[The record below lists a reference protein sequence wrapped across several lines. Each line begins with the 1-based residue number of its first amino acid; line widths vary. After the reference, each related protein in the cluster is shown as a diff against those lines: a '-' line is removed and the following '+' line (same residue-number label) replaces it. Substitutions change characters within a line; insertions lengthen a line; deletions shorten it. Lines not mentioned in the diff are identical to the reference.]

1 MFFRKKKWS
10 ALLTLIGGVL
20 SFDIL
25 IAEPTTEEATPQNT
39 MSQPTQKAQ
48 PKIVG
53 RSEQK
58 KSDFEQHIKDL
69 EFHRSLNGSA
79 VFQPVFEEN
88 ISGFSNYKTKI
99 SQDGY
104 TLTITFN
111 DTNISDKWV
120 SNIDT
125 KVFNTIVDSIKIR
138 KENNKVIFVIHSLD
152 RIALTDYKEGDTFK
166 FTIDRRKSRVEG
178 FNVNEPISISFKEA
192 PVQTVLQ
199 VLSEFAGLNL
209 VVSSSVRGNI
219 SIDLK
224 NVPWNEVMN
233 IVLVSKGLA
242 TKKMNSILYVATAAE
257 IAAQEQLE
265 LQTKRSLENNA
276 TLITEFVPLNY
287 TTAQAAQTVITS
299 MAKQNGGIMSPRGS
313 ITSDARTNT
322 LIITDTEEKMPRIK
336 EVINE
341 IDIPN
346 DQVLIESR
354 IVEVERS
361 NSIQI
366 GFNYKL
372 FDPTGSTAIGLNTF
386 KPGGDTPAP
395 TPTGV
400 GAASPDLLGATAALA
415 WNVFGGMKLEVEITA
430 LENESL
436 ANSVASP
443 HLIVANN
450 ETAFIKQGSQIPFNQ
465 STASGAASIAFQEAV
480 LELQV
485 TPQIAPDGNVI
496 LDLLVTKN
504 SIGASVGQTEEGAD
518 LPPTINTRE
527 ITTKV
532 MTKDGSTVVIGG
544 IYEKTEKE
552 SRTKIPLLGDIP
564 YIGYLF
570 SFTEITDDDK
580 ELLIFITPK
589 IIESNIEGDR

>member
-1 MFFRKKKWS
+1 MFFGKKK
-10 ALLTLIGGVL
+10 LLTILTILGGVL
-20 SFDIL
+20 GCDVSLAADTKDQSQ
-25 IAEPTTEEATPQNT
+25 TTSSEQPQT
-39 MSQPTQKAQ
+39 
-48 PKIVG
+48 KIVG
-53 RSEQK
+53 REENERVNNEK
-58 KSDFEQHIKDL
+58 HIKDL

-79 VFQPVFEEN
+79 VFEVSFEEN
-88 ISGFSNYKTKI
+88 ISSFSGYKTKL

-104 TLTITFN
+104 TLTITFE
-111 DTNISDKWV
+111 DTSISDKWV

-125 KVFNTIVDSIKIR
+125 KVFNTIIDSIKVH
-138 KENNKVIFVIHSLD
+138 KEGSNVVFVLHSLD
-152 RIALTDYKEGDTFK
+152 RISLSDLKEGDTFK
-166 FTIDRRKSRVEG
+166 FKIDRRNSRVEG
-178 FNVNEPISISFKEA
+178 FNINEPISISFKDA

-242 TKKMNSILYVATAAE
+242 TKKMSSILYVATAAE

-276 TLITEFVPLNY
+276 TLVTEFIPLNY

-322 LIITDTEEKMPRIK
+322 LIVTDTEEKMPRIK

-341 IDIPN
+341 IDVPN

-354 IVEVERS
+354 IVQVER
-361 NSIQI
+361 NSGLQL
-366 GFNYKL
+366 GFNYGL
-372 FDPTGSTAIGLNTF
+372 TGNGTDIGLSTFSNQQSGGGGDDPSPAQQFIGSTA
-386 KPGGDTPAP
+386 K
-395 TPTGV
+395 
-400 GAASPDLLGATAALA
+400 LG
-415 WNVFGGMKLEVEITA
+415 WSIFGGMQLTVEIQA

-436 ANSVASP
+436 ANQVASP
-443 HLIVANN
+443 HIVVSNN
-450 ETAFIKQGSQIPFNQ
+450 ETAFIKQGEDVPYNQ

-485 TPQIAPDGNVI
+485 TPQIAPDGNIVMDI
-496 LDLLVTKN
+496 IVTKN
-504 SIGASVGQTEEGAD
+504 SVGTSPGKTAEGAD
-518 LPPTINTRE
+518 LPPTILKRE
-527 ITTKV
+527 VTTKI
-532 MTKDGSTVVIGG
+532 MAQDGDTVVIGG
-544 IYEKTEKE
+544 IYEKIQNET
-552 SRTKIPLLGDIP
+552 RTKIPLLGDIP
-564 YIGYLF
+564 YLGYLF
-570 SFTEITDDDK
+570 SSTKIEDK
-580 ELLIFITPK
+580 DTELLIFITPK
-589 IIESNIEGDR
+589 IIESKIQS

>member
-1 MFFRKKKWS
+1 MFLKKNKLLV
-10 ALLTLIGGVL
+10 LLTFVGGVF
-20 SFDIL
+20 SFDTL
-25 IAEPTTEEATPQNT
+25 IADPTTDKASPQNT
-39 MSQPTQKAQ
+39 MSQVTKTQQ

-53 RSEQK
+53 RYEQK
-58 KSDFEQHIKDL
+58 NKDFGHHIKDL

-79 VFQPVFEEN
+79 VFQPIFEEN
-88 ISGFSNYKTKI
+88 ISGFSNYKTEI

-104 TLTITFN
+104 TLTITFKN
-111 DTNISDKWV
+111 TNISDKWV

-125 KVFNTIVDSIKIR
+125 KVFNTIVDSIKIH
-138 KENNKVIFVIHSLD
+138 KEDDKVIFVIHALD
-152 RIALTDYKEGDTFK
+152 RIALTDYKEGDAFK
-166 FTIDRRKSRVEG
+166 FSIDRRKSRVQG
-178 FNVNEPISISFKEA
+178 FNVNEPISISFKDA

-242 TKKMNSILYVATAAE
+242 IKKMNSILYVATAAE

-276 TLITEFVPLNY
+276 ILITEFVPLNY

-313 ITSDARTNT
+313 ITSDSRTNT

-354 IVEVERS
+354 IVEVERK
-361 NSIQI
+361 NSLQI

-372 FDPTGSTAIGLNTF
+372 FDPSGTTAIGLNTF
-386 KPGGDTPAP
+386 PNAAP
-395 TPTGV
+395 TPGPTGGV
-400 GAASPDLLGATAALA
+400 GAGSPTAIGATAALA

-465 STASGAASIAFQEAV
+465 STASGAASVAFQEAV

-485 TPQIAPDGNVI
+485 TPQIAPDGNII

-504 SIGASVGQTEEGAD
+504 SIGAPVGQTQQGQD

-527 ITTKV
+527 ITTKI
-532 MTKDGSTVVIGG
+532 MTKDGSTVVVGG
-544 IYEKTEKE
+544 IYEKSENE

-564 YIGYLF
+564 YLGYLF
-570 SFTEITDDDK
+570 SFTKIDDTDK

-589 IIESNIEGDR
+589 IIETDITGSR